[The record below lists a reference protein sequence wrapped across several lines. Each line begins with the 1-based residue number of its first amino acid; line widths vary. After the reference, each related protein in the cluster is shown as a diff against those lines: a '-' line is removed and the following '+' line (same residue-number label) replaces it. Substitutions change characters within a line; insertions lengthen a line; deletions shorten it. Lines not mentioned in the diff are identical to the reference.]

1 MLGAGL
7 AKIIF
12 SLEVN
17 SLPWGILERLKCFGR
32 NPLDIHSLLSLD
44 NLAAELEANLGL
56 IEEISGYLK
65 IRRSYA
71 LVSLSFFRKLRLI
84 RGETLEIG
92 YVGLMLYLWPHQEVC
107 ELENLRFFSVKTWK
121 QPKYPLMDG
130 QVKKA

>member
-1 MLGAGL
+1 MHVFGAGL
-7 AKIIF
+7 VKIIF

-17 SLPWGILERLKCFGR
+17 SWPWGILKRLKYFGS
-32 NPLDIHSLLSLD
+32 NPLDIHSLPSLD

-92 YVGLMLYLWPHQEVC
+92 YVGLMLYLCPH
-107 ELENLRFFSVKTWK
+107 
-121 QPKYPLMDG
+121 
-130 QVKKA
+130 

>member
-1 MLGAGL
+1 MWRMYSESHLKVMDWNL
-7 AKIIF
+7 PESRNLVF
-12 SLEVN
+12 S
-17 SLPWGILERLKCFGR
+17 SPWGILERLKYFGR

-92 YVGLMLYLWPHQEVC
+92 YVGLMLYLWPH
-107 ELENLRFFSVKTWK
+107 
-121 QPKYPLMDG
+121 
-130 QVKKA
+130 

>member
-1 MLGAGL
+1 MGYYG
-7 AKIIF
+7 KIKIF
-12 SLEVN
+12 LWK
-17 SLPWGILERLKCFGR
+17 LTGY
-32 NPLDIHSLLSLD
+32 SLLSLD

-92 YVGLMLYLWPHQEVC
+92 
-107 ELENLRFFSVKTWK
+107 
-121 QPKYPLMDG
+121 
-130 QVKKA
+130 

>member
-1 MLGAGL
+1 MHVFGAGL
-7 AKIIF
+7 VKIIC

-17 SLPWGILERLKCFGR
+17 SWPWGILKRLKYFGS
-32 NPLDIHSLLSLD
+32 NPLDIPSLPSLD

-92 YVGLMLYLWPHQEVC
+92 YVGLMLYLCPH
-107 ELENLRFFSVKTWK
+107 
-121 QPKYPLMDG
+121 
-130 QVKKA
+130 

>member
-1 MLGAGL
+1 MFEAGL

-17 SLPWGILERLKCFGR
+17 SSPWGILERLKYFGR

-92 YVGLMLYLWPHQEVC
+92 YVGLMLYLWPHHWEVC
-107 ELENLRFFSVKTWK
+107 ELENLRVFFCQDRETT
-121 QPKYPLMDG
+121 
-130 QVKKA
+130 

>member
-1 MLGAGL
+1 MGNYERVN
-7 AKIIF
+7 IF
-12 SLEVN
+12 LSQLT
-17 SLPWGILERLKCFGR
+17 GY
-32 NPLDIHSLLSLD
+32 SLLSLD

-92 YVGLMLYLWPHQEVC
+92 YVARFCVCGPSAHQEVH
-107 ELENLRFFSVKTWK
+107 ELK
-121 QPKYPLMDG
+121 QRRGFCQDTETPVSTDG
-130 QVKKA
+130 

>member
-17 SLPWGILERLKCFGR
+17 SSPWGILERLKCFGR

-121 QPKYPLMDG
+121 QPKYPLMNE
-130 QVKKA
+130 